1 MDMLPLISDRARRI
15 DASGIRRVFELGAT
29 MADPINLSI
38 GQPDFPV
45 PEAVKQAA
53 IAAIG
58 NDQNGYTL
66 TQGIA
71 PLRKKIAEYLASDI
85 GWDVPV
91 KSSDDPDATTTMLV
105 TSGTSGALQL
115 AFMSL
120 LNSGDEIVIPDPY
133 FAMYPHAISA
143 IGGVAVRCPTYP
155 DFRMTAER
163 VEAVLTDKTKAVLLN
178 SPSNPAGVVLT
189 SDECR
194 DLLELCRSRG
204 VLLISDEIYD
214 EFTFADART
223 EAAFD
228 ERLGDRCPSPCRVPG
243 ASDDVL
249 LIRGLGKTYGV
260 TGWRL
265 GYCAGP
271 EAIIS
276 TMQRLQQYTY
286 VCAPAPLQHG
296 GVACFD
302 IDMTDLIAQYASRR
316 DLVVE
321 RLGAVTEIVTPGG
334 AFYAFFKVPERL
346 GMTAAQFGQACAERE
361 LLVIPGNVFSDRDT
375 HVRLSFAAPPSRLHL
390 GLDVLVDLMGR

>member
-1 MDMLPLISDRARRI
+1 MDTATLLSDRARGI

-45 PEAVKQAA
+45 PDPVKRAA
-53 IAAIG
+53 IEAIDS
-58 NDQNGYTL
+58 DQNGYTL

-71 PLRKKIAEYLASDI
+71 PLRERIAKQLAADI

-91 KSSDDPDATTTMLV
+91 HHRDDPDASTTMLV

-120 LNSGDEIVIPDPY
+120 LNPGDEIVIPDPY
-133 FAMYPHAISA
+133 FAMYPHAVSA

-178 SPSNPAGVVLT
+178 APSNPAGVVL
-189 SDECR
+189 SGEECR
-194 DLLELCRSRG
+194 ELLELCRSRG

-223 EAAFD
+223 EPAFD
-228 ERLGDRCPSPCRVPG
+228 EALGDRCPSPCRVPG

-265 GYCAGP
+265 GYAAGP
-271 EAIIS
+271 EAIVS

-302 IDMTDLIAQYASRR
+302 IDMTDLIAQYATRR
-316 DLVVE
+316 DLVLE
-321 RLGAVTEIVTPGG
+321 RLREVTEVVTPGG
-334 AFYAFFKVPERL
+334 AFYAFFEVPKRL
-346 GMTAAQFGQACAERE
+346 GMTAAQFAEACAQRE

-375 HVRLSFAAPPSRLHL
+375 HVRLSFAAPPARLER
-390 GLDVLVDLMGR
+390 GLDVLVEMMKG